1 MAWMPGTEETPTAVL
16 ASARTPT
23 AKEVREK
30 IWTPTT
36 HGFWGLY
43 LKTHQKDAKFMHEKD
58 IRRVKV
64 AHFQSD
70 RFW

>member
-1 MAWMPGTEETPTAVL
+1 MAWMPATEETPTAVL

-23 AKEVREK
+23 AKEVRET
-30 IWTPTT
+30 IWTPTI
-36 HGFWGLY
+36 HDFWGTL
-43 LKTHQKDAKFMHEKD
+43 LKNSSERRKIHEKD
-58 IRRVKV
+58 TRRVKV